1 MIRTCGRIRR
11 TAEFALLYLGVPALL
26 RLAPEI
32 ARGTG
37 VKLYIPVIPVL
48 VLMAAV
54 VLLFM
59 LRTRLVSADDLGAI
73 SGTTRRDWAIML
85 GRFVCFAAALSAALH
100 LYKPEALLK
109 FPRERAGLWALVMLL
124 YPLVSVMSQGII
136 YRAFY
141 SLRYASLFPVALQT
155 LVGAVVFSFAHL
167 AFANAFALA
176 FTFVGGIFFLSS
188 YRRTGSLLF
197 SNLEHALY
205 GDFLFTIGWGEYFFH
220 AGTLRM
226 LSQQ

>member
-1 MIRTCGRIRR
+1 MTRPRGKIRR
-11 TAEFALLYLGVPALL
+11 TAEFAVLYLGVPVLL

-32 ARGTG
+32 ARRTRLE
-37 VKLYIPVIPVL
+37 LYIPIIPVL
-48 VLMAAV
+48 VLMAAI
-54 VLLFM
+54 VLLYM
-59 LRTRLVSADDLGAI
+59 LRTRLIRADDLGAI
-73 SGTTRRDWAIML
+73 SGATRRDWAFMF
-85 GRFVCFAAALSAALH
+85 GRFALLAAALTAALH
-100 LYKPEALLK
+100 LYRPEALLR

-141 SLRYASLFPVALQT
+141 TLRYASVFPASLQT
-155 LVGAVVFSFAHL
+155 LVGAAVFSFAHL

-176 FTFVGGIFFLSS
+176 FTFVGGFFFLTS

>member
-1 MIRTCGRIRR
+1 MTRARGKIRR
-11 TAEFALLYLGVPALL
+11 TAEFAVLYLGVPVLL

-32 ARGTG
+32 ARRTG
-37 VKLYIPVIPVL
+37 LKLYIPIIPVL
-48 VLMAAV
+48 VLMAAIA
-54 VLLFM
+54 LLFM
-59 LRTRLVSADDLGAI
+59 LRTRLIRADDLGAI
-73 SGTTRRDWAIML
+73 SGVARRDWVFML
-85 GRFVCFAAALSAALH
+85 GRFACFAAALSAALF

-109 FPRERAGLWALVMLL
+109 FPRQRTGLWALVMLL
-124 YPLVSVMSQGII
+124 YPLVSVMSQGIV

-141 SLRYASLFPVALQT
+141 TLRYASVFPAALQT
-155 LVGAVVFSFAHL
+155 LAGAAVFSFAHL
-167 AFANAFALA
+167 AYANAFALA
-176 FTFVGGIFFLSS
+176 FTFVGGFFFLTS

-226 LSQQ
+226 LSGQ